1 MFIPVRSLLPH
12 RKVLKKPNV
21 PQYEELPRTLGEH
34 LRKKRMLSSLAQ
46 RVAAEMLGV
55 TEDCVTGWENGRSE
69 PQVQALSAH
78 HRIPGLLPVRSRD
91 QDARRRSKPYAMEDR
106 MMQIRRLNQG
116 WGNYFKLSEAKSV
129 FEGLDEWVRSRIRLC
144 YWKQWKKVKTRIRQ
158 LKRLGIKPSQA
169 YQWGNTRKGT
179 GERYI
184 AQSLPEP

>member
-91 QDARRRSKPYAMEDR
+91 QDARRKAAASARLPRTQLQEVCGYAM
-106 MMQIRRLNQG
+106 
-116 WGNYFKLSEAKSV
+116 
-129 FEGLDEWVRSRIRLC
+129 
-144 YWKQWKKVKTRIRQ
+144 
-158 LKRLGIKPSQA
+158 RLGGRHEEVGMKQASITPEHDRHDRGRVATADQQPQTAPQGCCFFIPGSQFR
-169 YQWGNTRKGT
+169 TR
-179 GERYI
+179 
-184 AQSLPEP
+184 